1 VFFAVVAIGP
11 KIAAKVGEKIV
22 MAVKLIVRPT
32 PILELP
38 EMRVNEDVV
47 EAVHLAI
54 HLLRPASM
62 AAFLMAVWR
71 FTADLGWA
79 SSFLIADGLG
89 SHWQLWAVLGVAMMA
104 ISTMLER
111 RLGERES
118 REMQDR

>member
-1 VFFAVVAIGP
+1 
-11 KIAAKVGEKIV
+11 
-22 MAVKLIVRPT
+22 
-32 PILELP
+32 
-38 EMRVNEDVV
+38 
-47 EAVHLAI
+47 
-54 HLLRPASM
+54 
-62 AAFLMAVWR
+62 MAVWR